1 VLRRAPIRL
10 FARDLERSSSVANT
24 AASSV
29 VDTAAI
35 VRCEHGD
42 VVRCE
47 HGDVV
52 RTDDAAPRGAGD
64 TVEG

>member
-1 VLRRAPIRL
+1 MLRRAPIRL
-10 FARDLERSSSVANT
+10 FALDLERSSSVVNT

-35 VRCEHGD
+35 
-42 VVRCE
+42 VRCE